1 MITDER
7 LFPSFDFETGDVPLK
22 QSLQP
27 RVNRREGRPESKS
40 RPKPRRKHPANKGPP
55 PNRILKRPMDESQYR
70 SLFQSEGAPSELQAR
85 RGAEA
90 SWTGRSSETQRP
102 GELGLLRKLLN
113 LQESESR
120 TTTVRSPYVKK
131 TEIRYGVPKAFPFL
145 LIPRSILLCEFFEAT
160 PHGVLKS
167 LFFWPEVRITLPE
180 T

>member
-27 RVNRREGRPESKS
+27 RVNRREGRPETKS

-113 LQESESR
+113 LQETESR

-131 TEIRYGVPKAFPFL
+131 SEIRYTESISLCISLCIYLFHDRYCLASFSKQHLTVSLNLFSFGL
-145 LIPRSILLCEFFEAT
+145 RSGF
-160 PHGVLKS
+160 S
-167 LFFWPEVRITLPE
+167 
-180 T
+180 